1 MMKPYWPRT
10 MQLQPAHL
18 HAQGAY
24 VEELLT
30 ARTLRRVQDAY
41 GILELDIDAA
51 AGADG
56 DIVVRRLDAIFPSGA
71 VARVD
76 AAGPLRRRVTGA
88 ADASL
93 DVYVALPRTILR
105 GPNVSLEGGPARS
118 TRFVAPARKDSSDLP
133 AMRTNP
139 EILFEG
145 ESLDGFEVLRLG
157 RVARFGKSVRFE
169 PGALPTVLRVAA
181 SVALRDGLRELV
193 QACERRREELVR
205 YRADHP
211 LKLGAVVPMELP
223 GLQLSVILQRYLP
236 LLSDCAARRCA
247 HPHGLY
253 TTLVGMHGALS
264 AFASPEIAP
273 PYDHDDHG
281 RAFPW
286 LFDRIARLAHEAARD
301 ATTVLPFR
309 RTDET
314 TFRLAF
320 KRGDLA
326 GKRPMLVLRGAD
338 EAFLRDR
345 VPSLLKM
352 ASPAAIKAILHS
364 ALRGAAVAVEFDP
377 PPVIPRQEDVV
388 AYRIDLRDRHWLDI
402 EDRMEIQLQLVGAP
416 ATLEAFLY
424 GIERLV

>member
-1 MMKPYWPRT
+1 MIKPYWPRT

-51 AGADG
+51 AGAEG
-56 DIVVRRLDAIFPSGA
+56 DIVVRHVDAIFPSGA
-71 VARVD
+71 VASTP
-76 AAGPLRRRVTGA
+76 PLGRKVIGA
-88 ADASL
+88 VDASL
-93 DVYVALPRTILR
+93 DVYLALPHTILR

-118 TRFVAPARKDSSDLP
+118 TRFIAPTGKNSSDLP
-133 AMRTNP
+133 PMRTNP

-169 PGALPTVLRVAA
+169 PSALPTVLRVAA
-181 SVALRDGLRELV
+181 SAALRDGLRELV
-193 QACERRREELVR
+193 QGCERRREELVR

-211 LKLGAVVPMELP
+211 LKLRAVVPMELP

-253 TTLVGMHGALS
+253 TTLVAMHGALS
-264 AFASPEIAP
+264 VFVASEIAP
-273 PYDHDDHG
+273 PYDHDDQG

-309 RTDET
+309 RVDET

-345 VPSLLKM
+345 VPILLKM
-352 ASPAAIKAILHS
+352 ASPPAIKSILHS

-424 GIERLV
+424 CIERVV

>member
-1 MMKPYWPRT
+1 MMKPYWPAT

-24 VEELLT
+24 VEDLLT
-30 ARTLRRVQDAY
+30 ARTLRRAQHAY

-51 AGADG
+51 AGAEG
-56 DIVVRRLDAIFPSGA
+56 DVVVRRLDAIFPSGA
-71 VARVD
+71 VAHVD
-76 AAGPLRRRVTGA
+76 ASATLRRRVTA
-88 ADASL
+88 AGDASL
-93 DVYVALPRTILR
+93 DVYVALPHAIAR
-105 GPNVSLEGGPARS
+105 GPNVSLQGGPARS
-118 TRFVAPARKDSSDLP
+118 TRFVAPARRDSSHLP
-133 AMRTNP
+133 PMRTNP

-145 ESLDGFEVLRLG
+145 ESLEEFEVLRLG
-157 RVARFGKSVRFE
+157 RVARFGKSLRFE

-181 SVALRDGLRELV
+181 SVVVGDGLRELV
-193 QACERRREELVR
+193 QACDRRREELVR

-211 LKLGAVVPMELP
+211 LKLGAVVPLELP
-223 GLQLSVILQRYLP
+223 GLQLSVVLQRYLP
-236 LLSDCAARRCA
+236 LLRDYAARRCV
-247 HPHGLY
+247 HPHALY
-253 TTLVGMHGALS
+253 RTLVGLHGALS

-273 PYDHDDHG
+273 AYDHEDQG

-286 LFDRIARLAHEAARD
+286 LFERIARLAHEAARD

-309 RTDET
+309 RMDET

-326 GKRPMLVLRGAD
+326 GKRPMLVLRGGD

-345 VPSLLKM
+345 VPSLLKI
-352 ASPAAIKAILHS
+352 ASPAAIKSILHS
-364 ALRGAAVAVEFDP
+364 ALRGVAVAVEFDP
-377 PPVIPRQEDVV
+377 PPIIPRQADVV

-416 ATLEAFLY
+416 VTLEAFLY

>member
-1 MMKPYWPRT
+1 MMKPYWPR
-10 MQLQPAHL
+10 MLQLQPAHL
-18 HAQGAY
+18 HARDAY

-30 ARTLRRVQDAY
+30 ARTSRCVPHAY
-41 GILELDIDAA
+41 GILELEVDTA
-51 AGADG
+51 AGAEG
-56 DIVVRRLDAIFPSGA
+56 DVVVRRLDAIFPSGA
-71 VARVD
+71 VARV
-76 AAGPLRRRVTGA
+76 AMPAPLRRKVAGA
-88 ADASL
+88 GDASL
-93 DVYVALPRTILR
+93 DVFLGLPRALLR
-105 GPNVSLEGGPARS
+105 APNVSLEGGPVRS

-133 AMRTNP
+133 GMRANP

-145 ESLDGFEVLRLG
+145 ESLEGFEVLRLG

-181 SVALRDGLRELV
+181 SAGLREGLREVV

-223 GLQLSVILQRYLP
+223 ALQLSVILQRYLP
-236 LLSDCAARRCA
+236 LLSDCAARRSA
-247 HPHGLY
+247 HPHALY
-253 TTLVGMHGALS
+253 GTLVAMHGALS
-264 AFASPEIAP
+264 AFGSPEIAP
-273 PYDHDDHG
+273 PYEHDDQG
-281 RAFPW
+281 RVPW
-286 LFDRIARLAHEAARD
+286 LFERIARLAHEAARD
-301 ATTVLPFR
+301 ATTVLPFQ
-309 RTDET
+309 RTGET

-352 ASPAAIKAILHS
+352 ASPAAIKSILHS

-402 EDRMEIQLQLVGAP
+402 EDRMEVQLQMAGAP
-416 ATLEAFLY
+416 PTLEAFLY
-424 GIERLV
+424 GVERLV

>member
-1 MMKPYWPRT
+1 

-24 VEELLT
+24 VEELLAT
-30 ARTLRRVQDAY
+30 RTFRRVEHAY
-41 GILELDIDAA
+41 GILELEIDAT
-51 AGADG
+51 AGAEG
-56 DIVVRRLDAIFPSGA
+56 DVVVRRLDAIFPSGA
-71 VARVD
+71 VASTP
-76 AAGPLRRRVTGA
+76 PLRRKVTGA
-88 ADASL
+88 VDASL
-93 DVYVALPRTILR
+93 DVYVALPRAILR
-105 GPNVSLEGGPARS
+105 GPNVSLQGGPARS
-118 TRFVAPARKDSSDLP
+118 TRYVAPARKDSSDLP
-133 AMRTNP
+133 PMRTNP

-145 ESLDGFEVLRLG
+145 ENLEGFEVLRLG

-169 PGALPTVLRVAA
+169 PAALPTVLRVAA
-181 SVALRDGLRELV
+181 SATLRDGLRELV

-236 LLSDCAARRCA
+236 LLSDCLARRCA
-247 HPHGLY
+247 HPHELY
-253 TTLVGMHGALS
+253 RTLVGMHGAMTT
-264 AFASPEIAP
+264 FASPQIAP
-273 PYDHDDHG
+273 PYDHDDQS
-281 RAFPW
+281 RVFPW
-286 LFDRIARLAHEAARD
+286 LFERIARLAHEAARD

-320 KRGDLA
+320 KRGHLA

-377 PPVIPRQEDVV
+377 PPVIPRQDDVV